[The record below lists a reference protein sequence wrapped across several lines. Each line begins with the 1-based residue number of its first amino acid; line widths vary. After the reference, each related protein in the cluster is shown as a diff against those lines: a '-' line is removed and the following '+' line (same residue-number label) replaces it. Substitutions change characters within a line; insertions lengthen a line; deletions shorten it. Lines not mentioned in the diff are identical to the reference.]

1 MGICS
6 IRSGAEL
13 FVNEQILNLNSIC
26 RKMPTPNALHVVE
39 VQNVF
44 AVKGPPRARF
54 EIRAPKNG
62 LIPFAFSYHRLVY
75 HEKLSAELT

>member
-1 MGICS
+1 MGICA

-44 AVKGPPRARF
+44 AVKGPPRAWF
-54 EIRAPKNG
+54 AIGGSKKLEI
-62 LIPFAFSYHRLVY
+62 
-75 HEKLSAELT
+75 